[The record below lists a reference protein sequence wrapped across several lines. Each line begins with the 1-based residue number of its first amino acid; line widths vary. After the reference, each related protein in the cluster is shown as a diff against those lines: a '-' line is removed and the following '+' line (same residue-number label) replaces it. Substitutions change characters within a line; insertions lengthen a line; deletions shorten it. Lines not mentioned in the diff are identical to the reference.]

1 MHKHVLILALLCLAP
16 VAQAQTP
23 QRVNFPSHDGKTT
36 LTGYLFLPAAQ
47 GRAPAQK
54 RPAIVMMHG
63 RAGAYSSRANGVY
76 DASTLS
82 RRHQAWGE
90 LWASQGMIALLVDGF
105 GPRGY
110 PAGFPSHS
118 YDSRPETLNE
128 VTVRPLDAMGRSRI
142 SARARTW
149 MARASRCKAGRTAAA
164 PRSPR
169 WRRARASCPPR
180 NKVRGRARVLSRVRP
195 EGCVPGRGL
204 QAFCRLCRVS
214 KLCVAPDRA

>member
-90 LWASQGMIALLVDGF
+90 TVGE
-105 GPRGY
+105 PR
-110 PAGFPSHS
+110 H
-118 YDSRPETLNE
+118 D
-128 VTVRPLDAMGRSRI
+128 
-142 SARARTW
+142 RA
-149 MARASRCKAGRTAAA
+149 AGRRLW
-164 PRSPR
+164 P
-169 WRRARASCPPR
+169 ARLS
-180 NKVRGRARVLSRVRP
+180 GRFSEPL
-195 EGCVPGRGL
+195 L
-204 QAFCRLCRVS
+204 
-214 KLCVAPDRA
+214 